1 LKFKHI
7 IAAILVLVVLGSASL
22 RDTGSD
28 EIVAGNITSSD
39 IITGLRTPNYNESNY
54 IFLKDIENA
63 KNVDVIKVH
72 FKNSFRGADQDLA
85 TVDQIWQVSDNNL
98 SQVIMNNS
106 ERVFLTSGTSL
117 TLGEGYELALKSIDI
132 DGNKVFVELSKYG
145 EVIDSRVIA
154 IHQTTDA
161 VYTYSINTS
170 PTKDVEVIKVH
181 FKNSFRGADQDLA
194 ILDQIWQVS
203 DNNSSQVIM
212 NDSKRAS
219 LISGM
224 PLTLG
229 EGYELALKSVDIDG
243 NKMYVELSKNGKI
256 IDSMI
261 FIPPKTIDDYY
272 IYSIDTSSAK
282 DVEVIKVHFKNSF
295 RGADQDLATVDQIW
309 QVSDNNS
316 SQVIMNDSKRASLTS
331 GTSLTLGEG
340 YELAL
345 KSVDIDGNKVY
356 VELSKNGTVI
366 DSMIVIPPKTIDD
379 YYIYSIDTSSAKDV
393 EVIKVHFKNSFRG
406 ADQDLATV
414 DQIWQV
420 SDNNSSQ
427 VIMNHSK
434 RASLISGMPLTLGE
448 GYELAPKSVDIDGN
462 KLYVELSK
470 NGTVIDS
477 MIVIPPQ
484 TAEDLYTYSTDINSS
499 EDVEVIKVLF
509 EYAFRGADQD
519 LAIVDQIWQVSDNN
533 SSQVIMNDSK
543 RASLTSGTPL
553 TLGEG
558 YELALK
564 SVDIDG
570 NKVYVELS
578 KNGNAI
584 DSMVVIPSLS
594 SLYQKGLSLFYQGKN
609 VEAISAFDKSIEID
623 PENAD
628 AWYFK
633 GKALCELSKYNE
645 AIQAYDRA
653 VRVDPSYAIAWYDK
667 GQILYEQGEY
677 DEAIKAY
684 DEVIRLNPEVIIRRD
699 PNDADAW
706 YFKGKALYEQ
716 GKYNESIQAYDEVIK
731 LNPKHL
737 DAWYYKG
744 KVLYEEGKHSES
756 IQAYDEAIKL
766 NPKHLDAWYFKGKA
780 LYERGKYNEALK
792 AYDEAIKID
801 PSYADPWYDKG
812 NVLNEQ
818 GNYDEAIKCFDEA
831 ITLDALKPNPKYPE
845 VWHKKGLE
853 FEVRGILTV
862 AITCYDKAIEK
873 NSSYDLAWNSKMS
886 ALKKMGRYDEADDAY
901 YKYRYSNMV
910 TILDYMSWLSCGF
923 GVRWMHTIGSG
934 FGVLIFFTVLY
945 FVLGWYKALNK
956 ADLQT
961 LHRSFWFSLI
971 VLLSAPKE
979 LYPLETTFY
988 DNYSTNIKYWPVVE
1002 RIIGWSLLILL
1013 INTLSRVMIR
1023 Y

>member
-1 LKFKHI
+1 MKFKHI

-194 ILDQIWQVS
+194 TVDQIWQVS

-345 KSVDIDGNKVY
+345 KSVDIDGNKV
-356 VELSKNGTVI
+356 
-366 DSMIVIPPKTIDD
+366 
-379 YYIYSIDTSSAKDV
+379 
-393 EVIKVHFKNSFRG
+393 
-406 ADQDLATV
+406 
-414 DQIWQV
+414 
-420 SDNNSSQ
+420 
-427 VIMNHSK
+427 
-434 RASLISGMPLTLGE
+434 
-448 GYELAPKSVDIDGN
+448 
-462 KLYVELSK
+462 YVELSK

-699 PNDADAW
+699 PNDADAWYFKGKALYEQGKYNESIQAYDEVIKLNSKYFDAW